1 MAVNQQ
7 FEINIKVNNLSE
19 LQRLEDALGKTTKQT
34 SALVTGAKLA
44 AGALAAIA
52 TGKFI
57 QGVVQSGIEAERL
70 NTQLKL
76 LFGSA
81 TAGAKAFETV
91 NKFAS
96 KVPYTFDQIQKAAL
110 PLSLISAGAKEL
122 GQNLEIVANLAAVA
136 GLDFETAADQFRLL
150 ASGGIDAANLL
161 QKKGVDSLLGFTKG
175 VQYSASESVRIAREK
190 LGPGGEFENASK
202 DFGKTLEGQ
211 IAILQKSFSNFQ
223 ETISKT
229 FVNEL
234 RKSFGDVNQFI
245 AQNQQSINTL
255 AEFIGK
261 TLAFAV
267 QGAAAVIK
275 FLTNNLELLNM
286 ALGVAGV
293 YIFIRALDTMLISV
307 EKLTAAV
314 QLLNVSLNNIGTGG
328 LLGRLGAI
336 GALLL
341 GIIDYAKRAKEMTDK
356 LGRPGG
362 AAFENEDDAAARD
375 EQEEQRKIKLRQQ
388 AAAKELADFLRLNQS
403 KLEAIEQLGESE
415 VEAVQRQYA
424 ERIQLLQERI
434 RLEVEFEQRGQELMV
449 KAREDAEKRIREIR
463 ARQDR
468 EDRQRQDENLDKVRK
483 GKAYEIDATK
493 VTENEKNKLIFA
505 AGETILEQAATQ
517 SKKAF
522 QAYKALQVAKAVVA
536 GYQSALQSY
545 AFGASIGG
553 PIVGAIFAA
562 ASVAVTASQ
571 INAIKAQQYQ
581 GRRFGG
587 GVTGNTPYI
596 VGENGPEV
604 MVPGKTGTVIP
615 NGQAFGGQ
623 QAVNVNFNIT
633 TIDAK
638 DFDTLLRARQ
648 GVIIGVINQALNE
661 KGRRAL
667 V

>member
-57 QGVVQSGIEAERL
+57 QGIVQSGIEAERL
-70 NTQLKL
+70 NAQLKL

-81 TAGAKAFETV
+81 SAGARAFDTV

-96 KVPYTFDQIQKAAL
+96 KVPYTFEQIQKAAL

-122 GQNLEIVANLAAVA
+122 GQNLELVGNLAAIS

-150 ASGGIDAANLL
+150 ATGGIDAANLL

-175 VQYSASESVRIAREK
+175 VQYSAEESVRIAREK
-190 LGPGGEFENASK
+190 LGPGGQFENATK

-211 IAILQKSFSNFQ
+211 IAILQKSFNNFQ

-234 RKSFGDVNQFI
+234 GKSFGDVNKFI
-245 AQNQQSINTL
+245 SQNQQSINRL
-255 AEFIGK
+255 AEAIG
-261 TLAFAV
+261 TGLAFTV
-267 QGAAAVIK
+267 RAAAAIIRI
-275 FLTNNLELLNM
+275 LADNLELLNM
-286 ALGVAGV
+286 ALGVTGV
-293 YIFIRALDTMLISV
+293 YIFIRALDTLLVTV
-307 EKLTAAV
+307 EKLTVAIN
-314 QLLNVSLNNIGTGG
+314 LLNASLNNIGTGG
-328 LLGRLGAI
+328 LLARLGAI

-362 AAFENEDDAAARD
+362 GAFENEDTVAAQEQED
-375 EQEEQRKIKLRQQ
+375 EQRRIRLRQQ
-388 AAAKELADFLRLNQS
+388 AAAKELADFLKLNQS
-403 KLEAIEQLGESE
+403 KLEALERLGESE
-415 VEAVQRQYA
+415 IEEVQRQYA

-434 RLEVEFEQRGQELMV
+434 RLEVEYEQRGQELMV
-449 KAREDAEKRIREIR
+449 KAREEAEKKIKEIK
-463 ARQDR
+463 ARQER
-468 EDRQRQDENLDKVRK
+468 EDQQRREENLDKVRK

-493 VTENEKNKLIFA
+493 VSEKEKAQLIFA

-522 QAYKALQVAKAVVA
+522 QAYKALQLAKAVVA
-536 GYQSALQSY
+536 GYQAALQSY

-562 ASVAVTASQ
+562 ASVAVTAAQ
-571 INAIKAQQYQ
+571 INAIK
-581 GRRFGG
+581 
-587 GVTGNTPYI
+587 
-596 VGENGPEV
+596 
-604 MVPGKTGTVIP
+604 
-615 NGQAFGGQ
+615 GQ
-623 QAVNVNFNIT
+623 QFASISIPYYLET
-633 TIDAK
+633 
-638 DFDTLLRARQ
+638 
-648 GVIIGVINQALNE
+648 
-661 KGRRAL
+661 
-667 V
+667 